1 MNTNSNVPLANIIN
15 KSKLSLS
22 TKLSYGIGDFA
33 SNMSWALVSS
43 FLLFFYTDV
52 YGLAPAMIA
61 VMMLVVRV
69 WDAVNDPIMGLIM
82 ERTRSRYGRFR
93 PYLLYTPIFMAVAN
107 VAMFTVPSFGTI
119 GKIVYAYI
127 TYFCLEAAYTAVN
140 VPYGALATV
149 MTQEHDERTTLN
161 SFRMFAS
168 CGASIVIGSITMPLI
183 QKLGGGNMQNGF
195 FTTALI
201 YSAVSVPLFWLVFK
215 NCKEVIT
222 PSEEQKPTLKASF
235 QSVSKNMPLILV
247 FMLGFFTLSALFG
260 RMGILLYYCKYNLNN
275 SNLFALLMLATGL
288 SNLVG
293 IMAAPAIAKKLGKKL
308 SAIASC
314 IVGAAGLFI
323 VYFSGYTNIL
333 MITIGT
339 IIYGLMGFGLPLLF
353 SMTADCVEY
362 AELKTGVRAEG
373 FIYAGTSLSTK
384 FASVFAGSFGMF
396 FIGYFGYV
404 ANAEQ
409 SARALQSINIACNL
423 IPAIMCALAILPML
437 FYKINKEYYNK
448 IINELHI
455 RKQNEKA

>member
-1 MNTNSNVPLANIIN
+1 MNTTLSVPLANVIN
-15 KSKLSLS
+15 KTKLSLGA
-22 TKLSYGIGDFA
+22 KLSYGIGDFA

-52 YGLAPAMIA
+52 YGLTPAVIA
-61 VMMLVVRV
+61 VMMLVIRV

-82 ERTRSRYGRFR
+82 ERTKSKYGRFR
-93 PYLLYTPIFMAVAN
+93 PYILYTPVLMAVAN
-107 VAMFTVPSFGTI
+107 VAMFTVPSFNPFGMI
-119 GKIVYAYI
+119 AYAYI

-149 MTQEHDERTTLN
+149 MTREHDERTTLN

-183 QKLGGGNMQNGF
+183 QKLGNGNMREGF
-195 FTTALI
+195 FLTALI

-222 PSEEQKPTLKASF
+222 PSEEQKLTLKASF
-235 QSVSKNMPLILV
+235 QSVAKNMPLILV
-247 FMLGFFTLSALFG
+247 YLLGFFTLSAVFG
-260 RMGILLYYCKYNLNN
+260 RMGILAYYCKYNLNN
-275 SNLFALLMLATGL
+275 TNLFALFMLASGL
-288 SNLVG
+288 STLAG
-293 IMAAPAIAKKLGKKL
+293 IIAAPAIAKKLGKKM

-314 IVGAAGLFI
+314 LVGATGLLI
-323 VYFSGYTNIL
+323 IYFAGYTNVR

-384 FASVFAGSFGMF
+384 FASAFAASFGMF

-409 SARALQSINIACNL
+409 SARTLQSINIACNL
-423 IPAIMCALAILPML
+423 IPAVMLVLAILPML
-437 FYKINKEYYNK
+437 FYRIDREYYSK
-448 IINELHI
+448 MVDEIIL
-455 RKQNEKA
+455 RK